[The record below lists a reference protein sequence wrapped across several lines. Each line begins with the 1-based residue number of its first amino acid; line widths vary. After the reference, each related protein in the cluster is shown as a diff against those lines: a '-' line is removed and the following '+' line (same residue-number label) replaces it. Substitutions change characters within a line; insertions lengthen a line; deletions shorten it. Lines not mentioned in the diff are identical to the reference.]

1 MPKLLEQYAS
11 GKHIKKII
19 NIHICHHKL
28 FIYLFYMYLVHQYQP
43 ILESVTKLE
52 KSYFILKTLSDYLI
66 NLYKHVNL

>member
-1 MPKLLEQYAS
+1 MKTHQKNNQYTNLPS
-11 GKHIKKII
+11 QI
-19 NIHICHHKL
+19 
-28 FIYLFYMYLVHQYQP
+28 IYLFILYMYLVHQYQP